1 MQQLREHGARFPA
14 AAVNGLVG
22 MVNSL
27 AMELKT
33 TLFGE
38 RSFPKRYPLPALC
51 LLLICGWEWAVA
63 DSLQVRVF
71 PELENSQIRDISF
84 ASPYFTILSTRSDL
98 WVWNGEEWRVFNPP
112 FPRTVSGIQRVKAFS
127 PANIWVLYEQ
137 QSSIYY
143 TEIYHFNGKTWHQL
157 PAPQPYT
164 IRDVSFLDSTRF
176 IAGGGWGSLIYVD
189 GREAVNLPSRASQK
203 IWQVFAFSPDHFYAD
218 LKTDTDDDQHFLFE
232 YRRGRWLKLWD
243 TSINLAVIHF
253 YSPDSGIIIQTQ
265 DGQVFRYS
273 AGEFI
278 PSGTLPGWT
287 PQCYLGWAGGEL
299 YAFKDRSLW
308 QWNGDTLGEIA
319 PLPVSPSLYSLTRLS
334 ANEWLMTSGS
344 DNLLYLGNRKVGK
357 PFFRK
362 PSPGFRLSAIFGP
375 DAGSSHLGIALYRN
389 SHQHI
394 DLYFSNP
401 KDANEFFTDDEAPTR
416 LGRYGKNAM
425 IERGLLGISRSQDA
439 DTYDNGA
446 FFADADNDGD
456 MDALFA
462 ALQGQSRLYENLGKD
477 RFRDITGE
485 HRLELEGR
493 ISNLCWLD
501 LDDDGLLDFIVG
513 DELGPLRVFRNRN
526 FLRFEEAPARAG
538 LPSLPEGALPAIAD
552 TEGDG
557 DFDLLIYTLH
567 HPLIYLENRGIS
579 PETGLPTWA
588 DRSASSPE
596 LTTRF
601 DFFTQ
606 SIALGDYD
614 NDGDVDLFLANR
626 ISPCKLFE
634 NDGKGNFRDVSA
646 VKGFNQSLLAYG
658 GNWGDLDQDGYQD
671 LFLATLGVE
680 YVYWNRAGQYFERDS
695 FYLGENDFSYTTG
708 SALADVDEDGD
719 LDIIVANGEISY
731 SRVWRNYL
739 NQPNFLMIRPEGKR
753 SNAPGI
759 GTQVWVYESGH
770 GGDPAFLRGYRQTT
784 TQAGYASSGLPEA
797 HFGLPPGNSPGTAER
812 YDVVVQF
819 PSGERRELAGVTPG
833 QVLTVPETEKTGQ
846 QVQAAANFLLSFI
859 YRQQRRD
866 LLIRAL
872 LFLAIAGGF
881 WALQRYRYFWPPSLA
896 ALFLLTLLALYGLAS
911 FWAGWGIDFVSL
923 GIPVY
928 ALLIGGGGLVL
939 LFQRISRIRYREAGQ
954 SFELFDL
961 LRQFRHSQV
970 GMNRIDH
977 LIFFCNNLVPEGGT
991 PTGPG
996 GMDTRAP
1003 DRSALWKD
1011 FLQELAYFKEHALPV
1026 LRDIYLQSWH
1036 LQASSLPALKIRRRF
1051 NRLQQQIQ
1059 KLLSGKTSG
1068 AIPKKW
1074 IPGTLE
1080 ALQRELSEIKRE
1092 LREIQAG
1099 VDALHTNDLF
1109 QMVSEAAA
1117 RFPRF
1122 SEVKISREPAR
1133 LTLPVVIRKEDFSQA
1148 LSNLLQNSLEAMQDL
1163 PEKKIHLT
1171 IHEPKDGKTLLTLRD
1186 FGNGIAPEHAGR
1198 IFDETYSTKA
1208 SSGLGLY
1215 HARKL
1220 LRRYGGEVE
1229 VGESKEGA
1237 GAQFHITLR
1246 SADQGGKWNTDATD
1260 VTDNFN
1266 QIQAKNL

>member
-1 MQQLREHGARFPA
+1 MFFPAVFLILQQLREHGARFPA

-71 PELENSQIRDISF
+71 PELENARIHKINVVNPHF
-84 ASPYFTILSTRSDL
+84 AIANTKKEL
-98 WVWNGEEWRVFNPP
+98 WVWNGERWRLFAPP
-112 FPRTVSGIQRVKAFS
+112 IAREIESIEYLKAFS
-127 PANIWVLYEQ
+127 PANIWVFY
-137 QSSIYY
+137 IPANNPYY
-143 TEIYHFNGKTWHQL
+143 TEICHFNGTSWRQL

-164 IRDVSFLDSTRF
+164 LRSFSFLDSTRF
-176 IAGGGWGSLIYVD
+176 IAGGNWGSLVYFD
-189 GREAVNLPSRASQK
+189 GQEASNLPSRTSQE
-203 IWQVFAFSPDHFYAD
+203 IWRIFAFSPDHFYAD
-218 LKTDTDDDQHFLFE
+218 LKTASEHGQQFLFE
-232 YRRGRWLKLWD
+232 YRQGRWLKLWD
-243 TSINLAVIHF
+243 TLIFQMAIHF
-253 YSPDSGIIIQTQ
+253 YNPDSGFMVGAQ
-265 DGQVFRYS
+265 DGQVFRYRR
-273 AGEFI
+273 GEFI

-287 PQCYLGWAGGEL
+287 PQCYFDWVDGEL
-299 YAFKDRSLW
+299 YVFQDQALW
-308 QWNGDTLGEIA
+308 LWSGDALRKIA
-319 PLPVSPSLYSLTRLS
+319 PLPVRPSLNDVARLS
-334 ANEWLMTSGS
+334 ANEWLMAYGN
-344 DNLLYLGNRKVGK
+344 DNLLYLGNRSVGK
-357 PFFRK
+357 PFSSRPATLFRD
-362 PSPGFRLSAIFGP
+362 SATFGP
-375 DAGSSHLGIALYRN
+375 DAGSGHLGVALYRN
-389 SHQHI
+389 AAGHI

-401 KDANEFFTDDEAPTR
+401 VDANEFFTDDDAPAPSA
-416 LGRYGKNAM
+416 RYGKNVL
-425 IERGLLGISRSQDA
+425 IERGLSGVSRSRDA
-439 DTYDNGA
+439 DTYDNGV

-456 MDALFA
+456 MDALFT
-462 ALQGQSRLYENLGKD
+462 ALLGQSRLYENLGKD

-485 HRLELEGR
+485 QRLELNGR

-501 LDDDGLLDFIVG
+501 LDNDGLLDFIVG
-513 DELGPLRVFRNRN
+513 DELGPLRVFHNRN
-526 FLRFEEAPARAG
+526 FLRFEEAAARAG
-538 LPSLPEGALPAIAD
+538 LPPLPEGAQPAIAD
-552 TEGDG
+552 TDGDG

-567 HPLIYLENRGIS
+567 RPLIYLENRGVS
-579 PETGLPTWA
+579 PETGLPTWT
-588 DRSASSPE
+588 DRSAASPE

-606 SIALGDYD
+606 GVAFGDYD

-626 ISPCKLFE
+626 VSPCKLFE

-646 VKGFNQSLLAYG
+646 AKGFNRSLLAYG
-658 GNWGDLDQDGYQD
+658 GIWGDLNQDGFQD

-680 YVYWNRAGQYFERDS
+680 CVYWNRAGQYFQRDS
-695 FYLGENDFSYTTG
+695 LALDENDYSYTTG
-708 SALADVDEDGD
+708 SALADLDGDGD
-719 LDIIVANGEISY
+719 LDIVVANGEISY
-731 SRVWRNYL
+731 SRVWKNYL
-739 NQPNFLMIRPEGKR
+739 NQPNFLLIRPEGKR

-759 GTQVWVYESGH
+759 GAQVWVYEDGH
-770 GGDPAFLRGYRQTT
+770 GGDPAFLRGYRQIT

-797 HFGLPPGNSPGTAER
+797 HFGLPPENSPGTAER

-819 PSGERRELAGVTPG
+819 SSGERRELAGVTPG
-833 QVLTVPETEKTGQ
+833 QVLTVPEAEKTGQ

-881 WALQRYRYFWPPSLA
+881 WVFQWHRYFWQPA
-896 ALFLLTLLALYGLAS
+896 MVALFLLTLLTLYGLAS
-911 FWAGWGIDFVSL
+911 FLAGGGIDFFSL

-977 LIFFCNNLVPEGGT
+977 LIFFCNNLVPEGWT
-991 PTGPG
+991 PAGPG

-1011 FLQELAYFKEHALPV
+1011 FLQELSYFKEHALPV
-1026 LRDIYLQSWH
+1026 LREIYLQSWH

-1051 NRLQQQIQ
+1051 NRIQQQIQ

-1068 AIPKKW
+1068 AVPKKW

-1080 ALQRELSEIKRE
+1080 ALQSELSEIKRE
-1092 LREIQAG
+1092 LREMQAG

-1117 RFPRF
+1117 RFPSF

-1133 LTLPVVIRKEDFSQA
+1133 LTLPVVMRKEDFGQA

-1229 VGESKEGA
+1229 VGESKEGE

-1246 SADQGGKWNTDATD
+1246 SADQGGKWNTDDTD
-1260 VTDNFN
+1260 
-1266 QIQAKNL
+1266 